1 MANMNLTDFH
11 DERLGSNVYIFSP
24 SDSIEKINEVI
35 ATIFKE
41 QEANQFGKE
50 RYAIFF
56 MPGKYDSKLRVDVG
70 FYTQIA
76 GLGLFPSDTQIPF
89 LQCNARWRGTPENHV
104 ALCNFW
110 RGVENLEVEQDTMW
124 AVSQA
129 TFMRRVQIDG
139 KLFLHDE
146 YGWASG
152 GFLADSLVTDIVDS
166 GSQQQWLSRNNQYKA
181 WQDEHWNQ
189 VFVGDE
195 KGCTPKETWPEK
207 AYTVVEESPVI
218 REKPFFLWDSEKG
231 FGVFVPDFR
240 RNANGYSWKEKN
252 QRGQF
257 IALDEFYVANPE
269 IDNLDGG
276 KALNEALAK
285 GKHLLFTPGIYYL
298 SETLKIT
305 KENTVV
311 LGIGLASLIPTKK
324 NTLMEVED
332 IDGVIIAGLLF
343 DAGEKATKNL
353 LVVGSPKSFSEGG
366 KNHREKPISLSDL
379 FFRVGGTETKHPTKT
394 DCCATIYAHDTVGDN
409 FWLWR
414 ADHGS
419 QVGWSKNVAKN
430 GLKVYGN
437 RTVFYALMV
446 EHFNEYQ
453 TLFFGEDTKLY
464 MYQSEIPYDVPSQIK
479 WRSHKG
485 KKNGYSS
492 ICVDEKVERFLAY
505 GIGIYLC
512 NKDAAVLLDSSMEAP
527 KKEGIE
533 INNVCN
539 IMLTPLPGIKH
550 IINDEGE
557 GAMTKLSHTR
567 LCEYKGKMLR

>member
-1 MANMNLTDFH
+1 MANINLNDFH
-11 DERLGSNVYIFSP
+11 DKKLGSRVYIFSP
-24 SDSIEKINEVI
+24 SDSIETINEII
-35 ATIFKE
+35 ARIFKE

-50 RYAIFF
+50 RYALFF
-56 MPGKYDSKLRVDVG
+56 MPGKYDSGLRVDVG
-70 FYTQIA
+70 FYTQVA
-76 GLGLFPSDTQIPF
+76 GLGFYPTDTKIPF

-152 GFLADSLVTDIVDS
+152 GFLADSFVTDIVDS
-166 GSQQQWLSRNNQYKA
+166 GSQQQWLSRNNQYKG

-207 AYTVVEESPVI
+207 AYTVVEESPII
-218 REKPFFLWDSEKG
+218 REKPFLCWDSEKG

-240 RNANGYSWKEKN
+240 RNASGFSWKGKN

-269 IDNLDGG
+269 IDNLDEG
-276 KALNEALAK
+276 KALTEALAK

-298 SETLKIT
+298 AETLKIT
-305 KENTVV
+305 KENTLV
-311 LGIGLASLIPTKK
+311 LGIGLASLVPTKK
-324 NTLMEVED
+324 NTLMEVD
-332 IDGVIIAGLLF
+332 DVDGVVIAGLLF
-343 DAGEKATKNL
+343 DAGEKPTKNL
-353 LVVGSPKSFSEGG
+353 LVVGNSKTFEKS
-366 KNHREKPISLSDL
+366 KNHQENPVSLSDL
-379 FFRVGGTETKHPTKT
+379 FFRVGGTDTMKPTKT

-419 QVGWSKNVAKN
+419 QVGWTKNVAKN

-453 TLFFGEDTKLY
+453 TLFLGEDTKLY
-464 MYQSEIPYDVPSQIK
+464 MYQSEIPYDVPAQKK

-492 ICVDEKVERFLAY
+492 ICIDEKVERFLAY

-512 NKDAAVLLDSSMEAP
+512 NKSGVAILDSSMEAP

-533 INNVCN
+533 IHNVCN

-557 GAMTKLSHTR
+557 GAMTKLAHTR
-567 LCEYKGKMLR
+567 LCEYRGKLLR